1 MPSSPNTSLPQG
13 SLFAALL
20 DTAITC
26 WCLVT
31 AWQRQDPWLFWAF
44 SALWGALAARAWY
57 AYLHK
62 DSAQR
67 S

>member
-1 MPSSPNTSLPQG
+1 MPLPKRFWRPQG

-20 DTAITC
+20 DTAIAC

-31 AWQRQDPWLFWAF
+31 ALQRQDRWLLWAF
-44 SALWGALAARAWY
+44 AALWGALAAREWY

-62 DSAQR
+62 DNVPRA
-67 S
+67 